1 MDRIRKIDFND
12 LPSLETLEKL
22 IFKDNWSKKI
32 IENQIKNCDSINL
45 LVTKNKK
52 IIAYMFSHK
61 YEDFIEIERIGV
73 VMEERRNNL
82 AEKLLK
88 KTENIANEC
97 GIKKLLLEVRESNI
111 SAINLYK
118 KLNYKKDSI
127 RKGYYKIDK
136 ENALLMSKKLD

>member
-12 LPSLETLEKL
+12 LSNLENLEKL
-22 IFKDNWSKKI
+22 IFKDNWSKEI
-32 IENQIKNCDSINL
+32 IENQITNCSSINL

-52 IIAYMFSHK
+52 IVAYIFSHK

-73 VMEERRNNL
+73 VEEERRNNL

-88 KTENIANEC
+88 KTEYIASET

-127 RKGYYKIDK
+127 RKDYYKIDK
-136 ENALLMSKKLD
+136 ENALLMSKQLD